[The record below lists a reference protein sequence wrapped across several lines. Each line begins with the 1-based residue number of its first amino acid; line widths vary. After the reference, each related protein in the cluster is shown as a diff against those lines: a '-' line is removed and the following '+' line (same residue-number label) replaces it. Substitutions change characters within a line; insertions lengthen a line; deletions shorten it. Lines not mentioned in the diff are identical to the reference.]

1 MFRPKRTYRSQ
12 YTARHGLVDVPARP
26 IGRHRHLMS
35 ASGTRSREFS
45 TAIGVH

>member
-1 MFRPKRTYRSQ
+1 
-12 YTARHGLVDVPARP
+12 
-26 IGRHRHLMS
+26 MS

>member
-12 YTARHGLVDVPARP
+12 YTARQGVVDVPERP
-26 IGRHRHLMS
+26 IGRHRHLAS
-35 ASGTRSREFS
+35 ASGTRSRELS

>member
-1 MFRPKRTYRSQ
+1 MLRPKRVYHSRE
-12 YTARHGLVDVPARP
+12 TARHGLADVPARP